1 VSVAE
6 SFPLTGPG
14 ALTSSF
20 TGGFFVIDGD
30 IRLQRIIEVDMAGH
44 EIAAVSTATLG
55 AGNGLAIGSD
65 VMTQRIFLQVNN
77 QEIYVLSSEFL
88 IRWIVNNLVI
98 FQPIESTF
106 TFTPNSAGSLDTAL
120 GGTFSFD
127 ARLVNA
133 SDQSLT
139 LLAIQVTTLTNDNL
153 LQNADGGPGG
163 DNARLTVPQQGGFTD
178 GVLSPDE
185 FVDVPFIICLQER
198 QPVQFVVDVLGV
210 VDAGASAQA
219 GAQLVR

>member
-55 AGNGLAIGSD
+55 AGNGIAIDSD

-210 VDAGASAQA
+210 ADAGGSAQA

>member
-55 AGNGLAIGSD
+55 AGNGIAIDSD

-77 QEIYVLSSEFL
+77 EEIYVLSSEFL

-210 VDAGASAQA
+210 ADAGGSAQA

>member
-210 VDAGASAQA
+210 ADAGGSAQA